1 MINQTSGAAGL
12 AHWMRSY
19 FELDESHTLDKRDA
33 RLAPILEWIH
43 QEYEAGRVTSIGDE
57 ELERKLAELQP
68 KLYAQVRPVAV
79 PGGE

>member
-19 FELDESHTLDKRDA
+19 FELDESHTLDKRDP
-33 RLAPILEWIH
+33 RLVPILDWILA
-43 QEYEAGRVTSIGDE
+43 EYENGRVTSIGDE
-57 ELERKLAELQP
+57 ELERKLAQLQP
-68 KLYAQVRPVAV
+68 DLYAQVRAVPV